1 MGIQLEVDRIES
13 AIDQL
18 RKQSQLLQSSRQ
30 LSRQVA
36 LSSFSRASGLD
47 EAGGRLSPIGDERA
61 PEANQAIALYLKQ
74 TADSLWLALTNT
86 MQTDESF
93 SGLLGSVLSPL
104 PVHAAA
110 LTSLYAKGFQQLGP
124 ADPKTNTFDNSAV
137 ASASESSLLSAE
149 SKLVG
154 TNTSLAYSASDFWN
168 SNAKL
173 IEDAMNELN
182 GVHHS
187 LSSSAETVWIAE
199 AMKKV
204 TQIQN
209 AGLEY
214 VANSRSLATHTEALG
229 MAADAESIL
238 ASAATAAYLAAETPE
253 MKQQIES
260 EYLRSY
266 SGRMTEG
273 LRPAIPAF
281 NRLLPEAGNLPALPY
296 ASTDVPAPATLSYTP
311 TMLPQG
317 LRETLTSRG
326 LGDLAHATSPAE
338 VIQQYGR
345 PTPET
350 FERIAAGSAP
360 THAAT
365 AVLAPPTPAVAGGLA
380 TGGTATPTN
389 PLTPATIGGIGQSAG
404 VTGVPGAAAATSLG
418 SAGGTRTAAAGGAG
432 GASTNFGAR
441 NAGTAP
447 RHGVNTGGGT
457 RVGAGALNGLAATGQ
472 AGRGTS
478 GIGGA
483 GAPMNNARVGA
494 TGAPAGTGGQRAGAL
509 LGSGMSAGAAGT
521 GLRPGF
527 GPGAGFGAGGGTG
540 MGTGAGS
547 FGSGAATGAGSPG
560 AGPGA
565 YNASN
570 TYAAAGS
577 GGATQHNQGGRGA
590 AVAAGPAGAAG
601 NRSRGREKNSA
612 KVRTVTSAVERDGN
626 LKALLGDAP
635 LLLPSIIGHNVKG

>member
-1 MGIQLEVDRIES
+1 MLRLDSDSVERAIE
-13 AIDQL
+13 QL
-18 RKQSQLLQSSRQ
+18 RAAARNVLTGQGNQQVSS
-30 LSRQVA
+30 LF
-36 LSSFSRASGLD
+36 SFSRASGLD

-93 SGLLGSVLSPL
+93 SGILGSVLSPL

-173 IEDAMNELN
+173 IEDAMDGLN

-281 NRLLPEAGNLPALPY
+281 NRLLPEAGNLPTLPY
-296 ASTDVPAPATLSYTP
+296 ASTDVPAPAAPSYTP
-311 TMLPQG
+311 TTLPQG

-326 LGDLAHATSPAE
+326 LSDLAHATSPAE

-365 AVLAPPTPAVAGGLA
+365 AVLAPPNPAAAGGVVM
-380 TGGTATPTN
+380 GGTATPTN

-404 VTGVPGAAAATSLG
+404 GTGMPG
-418 SAGGTRTAAAGGAG
+418 AGGTRTAAAGGAG

-457 RVGAGALNGLAATGQ
+457 RVGAGTLNGLAAAGQ

-478 GIGGA
+478 GSGGA

-494 TGAPAGTGGQRAGAL
+494 TGAPGSPGGQRAGAL
-509 LGSGMSAGAAGT
+509 LGSGMSAGAAST

-527 GPGAGFGAGGGTG
+527 GPGASFGTGGGTG

-565 YNASN
+565 YNTNN
-570 TYAAAGS
+570 TYAATGS
-577 GGATQHNQGGRGA
+577 GGAATQHNQGGRGA
-590 AVAAGPAGAAG
+590 AVAVGPAGAAS
-601 NRSRGREKNSA
+601 NRSRGREKSSA

>member
-1 MGIQLEVDRIES
+1 MLRLDSDSVERAIE
-13 AIDQL
+13 QL
-18 RKQSQLLQSSRQ
+18 RAAARNVLTGQGNQQVSS
-30 LSRQVA
+30 LF
-36 LSSFSRASGLD
+36 SFSRASGLD

-93 SGLLGSVLSPL
+93 SGILGSVLSPL

-173 IEDAMNELN
+173 IEDAMDGLN

-281 NRLLPEAGNLPALPY
+281 NRLLPEAGNLPTLPY
-296 ASTDVPAPATLSYTP
+296 ASTDVPAPAAPSYTP
-311 TMLPQG
+311 TTLPQG

-326 LGDLAHATSPAE
+326 LSDLAHATSPAE

-365 AVLAPPTPAVAGGLA
+365 AVLAPPNPAAAGGVVM
-380 TGGTATPTN
+380 GGTATPTN

-404 VTGVPGAAAATSLG
+404 GTGMPG
-418 SAGGTRTAAAGGAG
+418 AGGTRTAAAGGAG

-457 RVGAGALNGLAATGQ
+457 RVGAGTLNGLAAAGQ

-478 GIGGA
+478 GSGGA

-494 TGAPAGTGGQRAGAL
+494 TGAPGSPGGQRAGAL
-509 LGSGMSAGAAGT
+509 LGSGMSAGAAST

-527 GPGAGFGAGGGTG
+527 GPGASFGTGGGTG

-565 YNASN
+565 HNTNN

-577 GGATQHNQGGRGA
+577 GGGATQHNQGGRGA
-590 AVAAGPAGAAG
+590 AVAAGPAGAAS
-601 NRSRGREKNSA
+601 NRSRSREKNSA